1 MSALDKYIR
10 MANQIAANLTA
21 QGPAEAHLAT
31 AAHIEKF
38 WDPRMRAA
46 IDAHVAKGG
55 EGLSN
60 IALAA
65 LKTLSKP
72 DASS

>member
-21 QGPAEAHLAT
+21 QGPDEAHLAT

-46 IDAHVAKGG
+46 IDAHVATGG
-55 EGLSN
+55 EGLSD

-65 LKTLSKP
+65 FKTLAKP
-72 DASS
+72 GS